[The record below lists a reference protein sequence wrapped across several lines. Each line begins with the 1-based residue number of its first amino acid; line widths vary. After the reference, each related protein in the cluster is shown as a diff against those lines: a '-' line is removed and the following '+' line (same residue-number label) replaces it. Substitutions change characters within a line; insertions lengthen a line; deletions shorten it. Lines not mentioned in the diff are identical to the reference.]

1 MLVIEDI
8 LDRIARIAQLPPD
21 VVRERNFY
29 REGDTTHY
37 GQPVKDAAR
46 IERHLERIEGSS
58 EFERA
63 AATPCGI
70 STPRIRIPSAA
81 SRSRR

>member
-8 LDRIARIAQLPPD
+8 LDQAARRLSFPPE

-37 GQPVKDAAR
+37 GQPVKDAAPHR
-46 IERHLERIEGSS
+46 NHLATADAVEQLRPAAQRH
-58 EFERA
+58 
-63 AATPCGI
+63 
-70 STPRIRIPSAA
+70 
-81 SRSRR
+81 